1 MEQIQIEFN
10 FNGVNTIIQCKK
22 DTKLKDIYKSFR
34 FKAKLEKKA
43 LIFMYNGNTVQN
55 DELTFNEIANSEDK
69 KRNKMNI
76 LIVEAEI
83 PLPPQLQNI
92 IRSKSIICPE
102 CKEDIKFSIDDYVIN
117 LFECRNKHDIDNIFL
132 DKFDSTQ
139 NINVSQIK
147 CQICGKYNIVNI
159 FNNIFY
165 RCNTCK
171 KDICPM
177 CCSNHDKEHNIINYD
192 DKNYI
197 CDKHN
202 KNYIAYCDDCKEN
215 ICMFCEQNHKGHSIT
230 NYGKLLL
237 DKNKIDN
244 SLKQFEEKK
253 NKLNNDINEIIIK
266 LSKVKENL

>member
-92 IRSKSIICPE
+92 IKSKSIICPE
-102 CKEDIKFSIDDYVIN
+102 CKEDIKFSVDDYIIN

-132 DKFDSTQ
+132 
-139 NINVSQIK
+139 
-147 CQICGKYNIVNI
+147 
-159 FNNIFY
+159 
-165 RCNTCK
+165 
-171 KDICPM
+171 
-177 CCSNHDKEHNIINYD
+177 
-192 DKNYI
+192 
-197 CDKHN
+197 
-202 KNYIAYCDDCKEN
+202 
-215 ICMFCEQNHKGHSIT
+215 
-230 NYGKLLL
+230 
-237 DKNKIDN
+237 
-244 SLKQFEEKK
+244 
-253 NKLNNDINEIIIK
+253 
-266 LSKVKENL
+266 ENLIQLKI